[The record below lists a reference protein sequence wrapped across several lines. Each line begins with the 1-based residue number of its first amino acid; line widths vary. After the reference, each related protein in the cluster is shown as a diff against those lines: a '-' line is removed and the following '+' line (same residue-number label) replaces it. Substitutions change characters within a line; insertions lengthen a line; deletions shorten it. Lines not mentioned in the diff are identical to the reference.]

1 MVEVCDVIRRDDVL
15 GLLYEIK
22 DDDSIPKNYGTILD
36 LIRKVREMPTALD
49 VEKIID
55 EIRDIPHGFYNM
67 EVENEIVDI
76 IKGAVK

>member
-1 MVEVCDVIRRDDVL
+1 MCDVIKRDDVL

-36 LIRKVREMPTALD
+36 LIRKVRKMPTALD

-55 EIRDIPHGFYNM
+55 EIRDIPHGFYNT

-76 IKGAVK
+76 IEGAVK

>member
-1 MVEVCDVIRRDDVL
+1 MGDLISRNAVL
-15 GLLYEIK
+15 ELLYEIK

-36 LIRKVREMPTALD
+36 LIRKVRKMPTALD

-55 EIRDIPHGFYNM
+55 EIRDIPHGFYNT

-76 IKGAVK
+76 IEGAVK

>member
-1 MVEVCDVIRRDDVL
+1 MCDVIRRDDVL

-36 LIRKVREMPTALD
+36 LVRKVREMPTALD
-49 VEKIID
+49 VEKIVD
-55 EIRDIPHGFYNM
+55 EIRDISHGFYNM
-67 EVENEIVDI
+67 EVENEIIDI

>member
-36 LIRKVREMPTALD
+36 LVRKVREMPTALD
-49 VEKIID
+49 VEKIVD
-55 EIRDIPHGFYNM
+55 EIRDISHGFYNM

>member
-36 LIRKVREMPTALD
+36 LVRKVREMPTALD
-49 VEKIID
+49 VEKIVD
-55 EIRDIPHGFYNM
+55 EIRDISHGFYNM
-67 EVENEIVDI
+67 EVENEIIDI

>member
-1 MVEVCDVIRRDDVL
+1 MCDVIRRNDVL
-15 GLLYEIK
+15 ELLYEIK

-36 LIRKVREMPTALD
+36 LIRRVRKIPVAFD
-49 VEKIID
+49 VEKAID
-55 EIRDIPHGFYNM
+55 EIRSIPHGYFNT

>member
-1 MVEVCDVIRRDDVL
+1 MCDVIRRDDVL

-36 LIRKVREMPTALD
+36 LVRKVREMPTALD
-49 VEKIID
+49 VEKIVD
-55 EIRDIPHGFYNM
+55 EIRDISHGFYNM

>member
-1 MVEVCDVIRRDDVL
+1 MCDVIRRDDVL